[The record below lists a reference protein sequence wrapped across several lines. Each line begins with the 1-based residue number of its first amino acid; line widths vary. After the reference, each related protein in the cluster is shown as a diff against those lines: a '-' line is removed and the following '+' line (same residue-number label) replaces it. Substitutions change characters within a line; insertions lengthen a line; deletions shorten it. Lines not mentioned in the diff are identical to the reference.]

1 MNIGR
6 WLLVGLPLVVIGAI
20 WGYCG
25 VAFETKGP
33 DIVLM
38 TSVGVIY
45 IVAGLIAASNR
56 PWCRVVAQSAWY
68 PCLLL
73 IPIGTVLG
81 IMAIRILKV
90 DKAATDKHLADM
102 KAVPKEE
109 ALKILRTEAADRF
122 AVSESQLEASLV
134 QDLRVNLG
142 DLHSFI
148 EDMEID
154 HGFRFGP
161 ELVPASAS
169 ILDLERALDG

>member
-1 MNIGR
+1 MRIGR
-6 WLLVGLPLVVIGAI
+6 WLLVGLPLVVVGTI

-25 VAFETKGP
+25 IAFETRGP

-45 IVAGLIAASNR
+45 IVAGLIAGSSRA
-56 PWCRVVAQSAWY
+56 WCRLVAQIAWY

-81 IMAIRILKV
+81 ILAIRILKV
-90 DKAATDKHLADM
+90 DKTATDKHLPGM
-102 KAVPKEE
+102 QSVPKEE
-109 ALKILRTEAADRF
+109 ALKILRTEASDRF
-122 AVSESQLEASLV
+122 GLSESQFEASLV

-154 HGFRFGP
+154 HGFQFAP

-169 ILDLERALDG
+169 VLDLERTLDR